1 MKTVA
6 RCGLDRRGYW
16 RGGFKLRGIMA
27 LSDVLAQIVGFLR
40 AGYPEG
46 VPVGDYIPLVA
57 LLRRRLTDDEVIAVA
72 TELISTGGAPV
83 EGTDIRVAITKLTNE
98 LPSPDDAERVK
109 QRLAAVGWPVSDS
122 SGSPE

>member
-1 MKTVA
+1 VKTVA

-27 LSDVLAQIVGFLR
+27 ISDVLAKIVGFLR

-46 VPVGDYIPLVA
+46 VPVSDYIPLVA

-83 EGTDIRVAITKLTNE
+83 QGTDVRVAITKLTHE
-98 LPSPDDAERVK
+98 LPSPDDTERVK
-109 QRLAAVGWPVSDS
+109 QRLTAVGWPVNDS
-122 SGSPE
+122 SGAPE

>member
-1 MKTVA
+1 MKTLA
-6 RCGLDRRGYW
+6 RFGLHHEGIG

-27 LSDVLAQIVGFLR
+27 LSDVLAKIVGFLR

-46 VPVGDYIPLVA
+46 VPVRDYIPLVA

-83 EGTDIRVAITKLTNE
+83 QGTDIRVAITKLTHE
-98 LPSPDDAERVK
+98 LPSPDDTERVTK
-109 QRLAAVGWPVSDS
+109 RLTAVGWGVSDS

>member
-1 MKTVA
+1 VKTVA

-27 LSDVLAQIVGFLR
+27 ISDVLAKIVGFLR

-46 VPVGDYIPLVA
+46 VPVRDYIPLVA

-83 EGTDIRVAITKLTNE
+83 QGTDVRVAITKLTDE
-98 LPSPDDAERVK
+98 LPSPDDTERVK
-109 QRLAAVGWPVSDS
+109 QRLAAVGWPVSDI

>member
-72 TELISTGGAPV
+72 TE
-83 EGTDIRVAITKLTNE
+83 
-98 LPSPDDAERVK
+98 RVK
-109 QRLAAVGWPVSDS
+109 QRLTAVGWPVSDS
-122 SGSPE
+122 SGSSE